1 MSSPQLSV
9 VVPCYNEQEVILA
22 CYEALVHA
30 LSEKTQSF
38 ELIFVND
45 GSKDAT
51 LEILRGLHAVDR
63 RVKVVDLSRNFGH
76 QIAVSAG
83 LAYADGE
90 AVAIIDADLQDPPEL
105 ILQMLEIRDSGY
117 DVVYGVRRVRKG
129 ESRFKLLTAK
139 WFYRILNRLS
149 DTEIP
154 LDCGDFRLLDR
165 RAVDALLRMR
175 EQHRLLRGMWSWI
188 GFRQYALQYDRAPRF
203 AGETKYP
210 FREMLKLA
218 LDGTL
223 SFSVVPLRIVSFM
236 GVATAIIS
244 SVGIFYA
251 LFLRLFTRVWVP
263 GWTLLFIGMMFLG
276 GMQMLAIG
284 VAGEYIGRI
293 YTEVKQR
300 PLYLVRE
307 VLSHSIRRDLIR
319 PATAGMPIHA

>member
-1 MSSPQLSV
+1 M
-9 VVPCYNEQEVILA
+9 ILA

-210 FREMLKLA
+210 FRKMLKLA

-307 VLSHSIRRDLIR
+307 VLSNSIRRDLIR

>member
-1 MSSPQLSV
+1 MSSPKLSV

-22 CYEALVHA
+22 CYEALMQA
-30 LSEKTQSF
+30 LSGKIEDF
-38 ELIFVND
+38 EIVFVND

-51 LEILRGLHAVDR
+51 LEILRGLHEVDW

-105 ILQMLEIRDSGY
+105 ILQMLEVRDSGY
-117 DVVYGVRRVRKG
+117 DVVYGVRRARKG

-149 DTEIP
+149 DTQIP

-188 GFRQYALQYDRAPRF
+188 GFRQYALEYDRAPRA
-203 AGETKYP
+203 AGQTKYP
-210 FREMLKLA
+210 FRKMLKLA
-218 LDGTL
+218 IDGIL
-223 SFSVVPLRIVSFM
+223 SFSIVPLRMVSFM
-236 GVATAIIS
+236 GVATAVLS
-244 SVGIFYA
+244 SIGILYA
-251 LFLRLFTRVWVP
+251 LVLRLFTKVWVP

-276 GMQMLAIG
+276 GMQMLGIG

-300 PLYLVRE
+300 PLYLIRE
-307 VLSHSIRRDLIR
+307 VLSHSPRRDLLR
-319 PATAGMPIHA
+319 TPKAGMPLHA